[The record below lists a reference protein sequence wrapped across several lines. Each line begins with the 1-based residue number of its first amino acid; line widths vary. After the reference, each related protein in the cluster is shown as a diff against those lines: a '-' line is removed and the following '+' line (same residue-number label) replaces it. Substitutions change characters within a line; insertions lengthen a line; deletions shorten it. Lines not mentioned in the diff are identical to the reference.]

1 MKAMILHGGSDLRY
15 ETVPDPAPGPNEVV
29 VKVHACSICGSDL
42 HAFHGKHPRLTFPR
56 ILGHEFAGEIVTV
69 GKDVRNFRAGQR
81 VCCDIDFPCGA
92 CGPCRAGR
100 SNICE
105 KLRTMGFDKDGAYA
119 EYAAV
124 PDFNLYPLPDS
135 VSFDQASAVQV
146 LGISYHAVAHR
157 VKPQAGERIAVIGA
171 GPVGLGAAMIAQAMD
186 AEVTILDILDYR
198 LAMAKTLGIAA
209 TVNAKNPG
217 LRERALELTAG
228 QGFDKIIECVG
239 GFQERTVTDAINMIK
254 RGGKITIVGT
264 FPENKATIPIAFVK
278 DREIDINF
286 SRGNFQ
292 AFAPCLDLIASG
304 KINPD
309 LYISHRFPL
318 RHAEEALRLLEARD
332 VEAHK
337 IVLHPG
343 VCRTQPRQTPNV
355 NTRLSF

>member
-1 MKAMILHGGSDLRY
+1 MKATILHGGGDLRY
-15 ETVPDPAPGPNEVV
+15 ESVPDPAPGPNEVV

-56 ILGHEFAGEIVTV
+56 ILGHEFAGEVV
-69 GKDVRNFRAGQR
+69 ALGKGIRTSYVGQR
-81 VCCDIDFPCGA
+81 VCCDIDFSCGV

-105 KLRTMGFDKDGAYA
+105 RLRTMGFDKDGAYA

-124 PDFNLYPLPDS
+124 PDFNLYPLPDN
-135 VSFDQASAVQV
+135 VSFDQASTVQV

-157 VKPQAGERIAVIGA
+157 VKPQAGETIAVIGA
-171 GPVGLGAAMIAQAMD
+171 GPVGLGAAMIAQSMGA
-186 AEVTILDILDYR
+186 AVTVLDILDYR

-209 TVNAKNPG
+209 TVNAKHAG
-217 LRERALELTAG
+217 LRERALEFTAG
-228 QGFDKIIECVG
+228 QGFDKIVECVG
-239 GFQERTVTDAINMIK
+239 GFQERTVADAISMIR
-254 RGGKITIVGT
+254 RGGQITVVGT
-264 FPENKATIPIAFVK
+264 FPENKATIPIAFLK

-304 KINPD
+304 RINPD

-318 RHAEEALRLLEARD
+318 HRAEEALRLLEARN

-337 IVLHPG
+337 IVLHPQ
-343 VCRTQPRQTPNV
+343 RS
-355 NTRLSF
+355 LSDTAPTNS

>member
-1 MKAMILHGGSDLRY
+1 MKATLLHGGSDLRY
-15 ETVPDPAPGPNEVV
+15 ETVPDPAPGPNEAV

-56 ILGHEFAGEIVTV
+56 ILGHEFAGEIVAL
-69 GKDVRNFRAGQR
+69 GKGIRTSYVGQR
-81 VCCDIDFPCGA
+81 VCCDIDFSCGV

-105 KLRTMGFDKDGAYA
+105 RLRTMGFDKDGAYA

-124 PDFNLYPLPDS
+124 PDFNLYPLPDN
-135 VSFDQASAVQV
+135 VNFDQASAVQV

-157 VKPQAGERIAVIGA
+157 VKPRAGEKIAVIGA
-171 GPVGLGAAMIAQAMD
+171 GPVGLGAAMIAQSMG
-186 AEVTILDILDYR
+186 AEVAILDILDYR
-198 LAMAKTLGIAA
+198 LAMAKTLGIAT
-209 TVNAKNPG
+209 TVNAKHGG

-239 GFQERTVTDAINMIK
+239 GFQERTVADAISMIK
-254 RGGKITIVGT
+254 RGGQITVVGT
-264 FPENKATIPIAFVK
+264 FPENKATIPIAFLK

-304 KINPD
+304 RINPD

-318 RHAEEALRLLEARD
+318 HRAEEALRLLEARN

-337 IVLHPG
+337 IVLHPQ
-343 VCRTQPRQTPNV
+343 RS
-355 NTRLSF
+355 LSDTAPTNS

>member
-1 MKAMILHGGSDLRY
+1 MKATILHGGSDLRY
-15 ETVPDPAPGPNEVV
+15 ETVPDPAPGPHEVV

-56 ILGHEFAGEIVTV
+56 ILGHEFAGEIVAL
-69 GKDVRNFRAGQR
+69 GKDIRTSYVGQR
-81 VCCDIDFPCGA
+81 VCCDIDFPCGT

-105 KLRTMGFDKDGAYA
+105 QLRTMGFDKDGAYA

-124 PDFNLYPLPDS
+124 PAFNLYPLPDN
-135 VSFDQASAVQV
+135 VSYDQASAVQV

-157 VKPQAGERIAVIGA
+157 VQPQAGEKIAVIGA
-171 GPVGLGAAMIAQAMD
+171 GPVGLGAALIAQSMG
-186 AEVTILDILDYR
+186 AEVVILDILDYR
-198 LAMAKTLGIAA
+198 LAMARKMGIAA
-209 TVNAKNPG
+209 TVNAKPAG
-217 LRERALELTAG
+217 VRERALALNAG

-239 GFQERTVTDAINMIK
+239 GFQERTVTDAISMIK
-254 RGGKITIVGT
+254 RGGQITVVGT
-264 FPENKATIPIAFVK
+264 FPENKATIPIAFLK
-278 DREIDINF
+278 DREIDLNF

-304 KINPD
+304 KIDPD

-318 RHAEEALRLLEARD
+318 HRAEEALRLLEARD

-337 IVLHPG
+337 IVLHP
-343 VCRTQPRQTPNV
+343 QA
-355 NTRLSF
+355 SAWEASE

>member
-1 MKAMILHGGSDLRY
+1 
-15 ETVPDPAPGPNEVV
+15 V

-56 ILGHEFAGEIVTV
+56 ILGHEFAGEIVTT

-105 KLRTMGFDKDGAYA
+105 QLRTMGFDKDGAYA

-124 PDFNLYPLPDS
+124 PGFNLYPLPDK
-135 VSFDQASAVQV
+135 VSYDQASAVQV

-157 VKPQAGERIAVIGA
+157 VKPQAGETIAVIGA
-171 GPVGLGAAMIAQAMD
+171 GPVGLGAAMIAQSMG
-186 AEVTILDILDYR
+186 AEVAILDILDYR

-209 TVNAKNPG
+209 TVNAQRDG

-228 QGFDKIIECVG
+228 RCFDKIIECVG
-239 GFQERTVTDAINMIK
+239 GFQERTVTDAISMIK
-254 RGGKITIVGT
+254 RGGQITVVGT
-264 FPENKATIPIAFVK
+264 FPENKATIPIAYLK

-292 AFAPCLDLIASG
+292 AFAPCLELIASG
-304 KINPD
+304 KIDPD

-318 RHAEEALRLLEARD
+318 HRAEEALRLLEAHD

-337 IVLHPG
+337 IVLHP
-343 VCRTQPRQTPNV
+343 QA
-355 NTRLSF
+355 SA